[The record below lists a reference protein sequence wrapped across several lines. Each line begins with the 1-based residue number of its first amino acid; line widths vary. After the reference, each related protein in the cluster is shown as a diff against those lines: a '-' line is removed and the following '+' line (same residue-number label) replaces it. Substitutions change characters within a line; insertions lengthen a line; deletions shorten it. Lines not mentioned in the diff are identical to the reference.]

1 MPANVCGFASAGV
14 LAVVVVVVVVVG
26 LVDVVVLVVAVVV
39 VFGAVVTVGV
49 VAGPATTPVSGDP
62 STERP
67 QPATTN
73 AVANRITART
83 V

>member
-1 MPANVCGFASAGV
+1 M
-14 LAVVVVVVVVVG
+14 VVVVVVVMG
-26 LVDVVVLVVAVVV
+26 LVDVVVVVVVLVVLVV
-39 VFGAVVTVGV
+39 VFGAVVTVGA
-49 VAGPATTPVSGDP
+49 VAGPAMAPVSGDP

-73 AVANRITART
+73 AVANRSTART